1 MIRKLKSGEYRIYS
15 LKLNP
20 KTKKRRNLGTFNTLD
35 EAKNH
40 ERQIEYFKQIK
51 DK

>member
-1 MIRKLKSGEYRIYS
+1 MIRKLKTGDYRIYS

-20 KTKKRRNLGTFNTLD
+20 KTHKRKNLGTFKTLD

-40 ERQIEYFKQIK
+40 E
-51 DK
+51 